1 MVRRGTLIV
10 LCLFSAALL
19 FFYAQRQQIKTPDV
33 SATASS
39 ALKSLQ
45 AENKLIV
52 FSASLTVMATGKTKA
67 DALIAQKLVL
77 VQPVLV
83 HYGVDLSKHKLRYD
97 AAAKKLFVSLPDI
110 TVVARDMDPANK
122 EEISDSGM
130 IGKLTGTEEALRK
143 AAEAQLT
150 PEVMRQ
156 AQNETILTLARAS
169 AQRQVHSVISGALSA
184 TGSTTQ
190 VVVQVGPQPGS

>member
-1 MVRRGTLIV
+1 MQRRGLLIS
-10 LCLFSAALL
+10 CLLLAAALIA
-19 FFYAQRQQIKTPDV
+19 FYVQRLAPKAADV
-33 SATASS
+33 AATATS

-52 FSASLTVMATGKTKA
+52 FSASLTVMTTGKTKA
-67 DALIAQKLVL
+67 DAFIAQKLVL

-97 AAAKKLFVSLPDI
+97 AAAKKLFVSLPDVAI
-110 TVVARDMDPANK
+110 VARDMDPAAK
-122 EEISDSGM
+122 EEISNSGV
-130 IGKLTGTEEALRK
+130 IGKLTGTEDALRR

-156 AQNETILTLARAS
+156 AASDTLMALARDS
-169 AQRQVHSVISGALSA
+169 ARRQVQSVIGGALGA
-184 TGSTTQ
+184 TGSAVE